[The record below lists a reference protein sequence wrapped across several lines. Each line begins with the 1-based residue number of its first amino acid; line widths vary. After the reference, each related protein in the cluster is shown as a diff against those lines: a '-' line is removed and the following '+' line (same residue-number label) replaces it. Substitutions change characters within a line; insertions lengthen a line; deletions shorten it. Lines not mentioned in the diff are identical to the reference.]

1 MLKNRILLLL
11 LVFMMA
17 FSFAACS
24 KTDVEGT
31 NEATGEETA
40 VATETVNEASS
51 ATVYPYTIVDS
62 YGREVVIESEPMKIV
77 SIAPS
82 ITETVFALGA
92 GDKLVAR
99 TDYCDYPA
107 EVADVAS
114 IGSLS
119 DPNVESIAALEP
131 DLIIASTHFK
141 EETLAKLEELGLKVV
156 VLVTQDSFDS
166 VYEVIGN
173 TGAMLN
179 KNDEANMIIE
189 EMKEKVETVKAAVE
203 GTEKPSVYYVV
214 GFGEYGDYT
223 ATGET
228 FINQMI
234 QMAGGD
240 NIAKDAT
247 GWSFS
252 LESIVAGNPDF
263 VICTNQFDTKSTLEQ
278 TNGYMDLDA
287 VKNGKLME
295 IDSNMIDRMG
305 PRLADGLY
313 ELAKIVH
320 PEKFN

>member
-1 MLKNRILLLL
+1 MLKNRILLLCL
-11 LVFMMA
+11 LLMMV

-24 KTDVEGT
+24 KEDVANTDVQ
-31 NEATGEETA
+31 NIEETA
-40 VATETVNEASS
+40 VASETVSSS
-51 ATVYPYTIVDS
+51 ATVYPLTFVDS
-62 YGREVVIESEPMKIV
+62 FDREVVIESEPMKIV

-82 ITETVFALGA
+82 VTETVYAIGA

-107 EVADVAS
+107 EALDVSS

-119 DPNVESIAALEP
+119 EPNIESIAALEP

-156 VLVTQDSFDS
+156 VLVAQDSFES
-166 VYEVIGN
+166 VYDVIGN
-173 TGAMLN
+173 TGLLIN
-179 KNDEANMIIE
+179 KNDEAAALVDDMN
-189 EMKEKVETVKAAVE
+189 KKVSKVSKIVE
-203 GTEKPSVYYVV
+203 GSERPTVYYVV

-228 FINQMI
+228 FISQMI
-234 QMAGGD
+234 TMAGGE

-252 LESIVAGNPDF
+252 LESIVAGNPDY
-263 VICTNQFDTKSTLEQ
+263 VICKNTGDTKATLEK

-287 VKNGKLME
+287 VKNGRLME

-313 ELAKIVH
+313 ELAKIIH
-320 PEKFN
+320 PERFN

>member
-1 MLKNRILLLL
+1 MLKNRILLLC

-24 KTDVEGT
+24 KAEVEET
-31 NEATGEETA
+31 NAQNSEETA
-40 VATETVNEASS
+40 VATEPEVSN
-51 ATVYPYTIVDS
+51 ATVYPYTFVDS
-62 YGREVVIESEPMKIV
+62 FDREVVIESEPMKIV

-82 ITETVFALGA
+82 VTETVFALGA

-107 EVADVAS
+107 EALDVSS

-119 DPNVESIAALEP
+119 EPNIESIAALEP

-141 EETLAKLEELGLKVV
+141 EETLTKLEELGLKVV
-156 VLVTQDSFDS
+156 VLVAQNSFDS
-166 VYEVIGN
+166 VYDVIGN
-173 TGAMLN
+173 TGMLIN
-179 KNDEANMIIE
+179 KNDEAIALIDG
-189 EMKEKVETVKAAVE
+189 MKEKVAMVNQAVE
-203 GTEKPSVYYVV
+203 GAERPSVYYVV
-214 GFGEYGDYT
+214 GYGEYGDYT

-234 QMAGGD
+234 EMAGGD

-252 LESIVAGNPDF
+252 LESIVAGNPEY
-263 VICTNQFDTKSTLEQ
+263 VICKDKGDTKATLEK
-278 TNGYMDLDA
+278 TNGYMDLEA
-287 VKNGKLME
+287 VKNGRLME

-305 PRLADGLY
+305 PRLAEGLY
-313 ELAKIVH
+313 ELAKIIH
-320 PEKFN
+320 PDKFN